1 MSKDNSLFKEATIKR
16 LVSNVNLTAKHKKA
30 VHKWLD
36 YFNTGKLENEK
47 QAYIEFANIILRDLL
62 DYDISLEG
70 LKHEE
75 ENIEFLFKKDGNNLI
90 CFEAK
95 GTKTKDL
102 WAYQGRDKKS
112 RETPVNQINSY
123 MYGKKIPFGILTNY
137 RLFVLFDRNEGDKK
151 YHLIDFTE
159 LTKEEKLKEFI
170 ALFSREQVE
179 KGFIT
184 EVIQQSIVEE
194 REFTKEF
201 YKLYHETRLML
212 IKEFE
217 ENSGISREASVHFAQ
232 LYLNRLMFVFFAEDT
247 GKIDKRI
254 IENRVIKTLDNIHLF
269 SSNSANISNVLVGL
283 FNDLDKGSDFPVKLF
298 GFNGGLFKNPI
309 PPKIF
314 FKDFRDD
321 KFFKDVN
328 QYSKL
333 KKKELELNENEKE
346 VFHKYKNR
354 LSPVI
359 RNVLLMASF
368 DFNSEVNVNIL
379 GHIFEQS
386 ISDIEDLK
394 TEKSSRRKKD
404 GIFYTPE
411 YITDYICRNTIITYL
426 SKKGVNSV
434 PELIKEYAENI
445 EELEDKF
452 KSIKILDP
460 ACGSG
465 AFLIK
470 ATDVMLEIFKAI
482 QEFKQSEGEY
492 EAKKGLKKKTNT
504 KGQFTLSKWNEEEEA
519 REIIENSIHGVDIN
533 EESVEITKLSLFLK
547 MARKNRKLTDLSNNI
562 KRGNS
567 LINDPEVVGDLAFDW
582 EKEFPFKFDVVIG
595 NPPYVRVQNL
605 EHKDID
611 FLTKNYVT
619 PSGKLDIS
627 ILFFEKSLNL
637 INESGKVSF
646 ISSSQWIN
654 TDYGKNLRELLS
666 SEGYLSKILDFGSL
680 PVFEEADTYPSI
692 FILNKLK
699 NQYVDYVKLSKENY
713 DNINTEKIKFKKID
727 FKNLTSDSWQF
738 SDFNLITHLNK
749 KNLNWNELNK
759 YGKAYIGNITGYDK
773 AFIVDTSIINEKK
786 LEKELIIPYAFKGE
800 EVIQY
805 TYTLPNYFVIYPYKQ
820 ENDKQV
826 LISEKELKSKY
837 PNIFN
842 YLLKFKDEL
851 KKRKDSRKL
860 YANNEQWYKHVRPG
874 SFNYIKPKK
883 IHIKGISTKLEAG
896 LLAENTNFS
905 GANCPAIILF
915 DNNILH
921 EILGILNSKLV
932 SFYLNNICPKKLGGY
947 IRYNAINL
955 SKVPLIV
962 GKDDGLKNIV
972 DLMLKLNKEFHDKK
986 SKFFSRIKKSFS
998 LEKLNKKI
1006 YSFYELG
1013 FNDFIKEIEKLSK
1026 KKLSLK
1032 EQDEWEDYFNEYKK
1046 DLSNLKNDIEKTDN
1060 EINQMVYKLYDLSKE
1075 EIQIIE
1081 ESLK

>member
-1 MSKDNSLFKEATIKR
+1 MSKENSLFKEATIKR

-30 VHKWLD
+30 VNKWLD
-36 YFNTGKLENEK
+36 YFNSGKLENEK

-95 GTKTKDL
+95 GAKTKDL

-123 MYGKKIPFGILTNY
+123 LYDKIIPFGILTNY
-137 RLFVLFDRNEGDKK
+137 RLFVLFDRNEGSKK

-159 LTKEEKLKEFI
+159 LTKEDKLKEFI

-254 IENRVIKTLDNIHLF
+254 IEERVIKTLDNIHLF
-269 SSNSANISNVLVGL
+269 SSNSSNISNVLVGL

-298 GFNGGLFKNPI
+298 GFNGGLFKHPI

-328 QYSKL
+328 QNSKL
-333 KKKELELNENEKE
+333 KKKELELNDNEKE

-354 LSPVI
+354 ISPVI
-359 RNVLLMASF
+359 KNILIMDSF

-394 TEKSSRRKKD
+394 TDKSSRRKKE

-426 SKKGVNSV
+426 SKKGINSV

-445 EELEDKF
+445 EELEEKF
-452 KSIKILDP
+452 KAIKILDP

-470 ATDVMLEIFKAI
+470 ATDIMLEIFRAI

-492 EAKKGLKKKTNT
+492 EAKKGLKKKSNA
-504 KGQFTLSKWNEEEEA
+504 KGQLVLEKWNEEAEA

-562 KRGNS
+562 KQGNS
-567 LINDPEVVGDLAFDW
+567 LINDSEVAGDLAFDW
-582 EKEFPFKFDVVIG
+582 DKEFPFKFDVVIG
-595 NPPYVRVQNL
+595 NPPYVFAREKVSQEEKDYYKKYYDSADYQVNTYLLFIEKTISLLKDNGTYGLIVPNAWLMVYSGKGLRKCILDTCKLNQIINL
-605 EHKDID
+605 EGFSFDDVSVETIIILAEKKKTDKSTFKVYLNNGKEFVFSHK
-611 FLTKNYVT
+611 
-619 PSGKLDIS
+619 
-627 ILFFEKSLNL
+627 
-637 INESGKVSF
+637 
-646 ISSSQWIN
+646 
-654 TDYGKNLRELLS
+654 
-666 SEGYLSKILDFGSL
+666 
-680 PVFEEADTYPSI
+680 
-692 FILNKLK
+692 K
-699 NQYVDYVKLSKENY
+699 NQSEFTKSKGFEFKIFS
-713 DNINTEKIKFKKID
+713 DETSTSLTEKIKNGSVILDSIVQIKAGLQAYEKGKGNPKQSAKDVKERPYDYNYKFDLQTHKYLDGKDVGRYFVSWSGLYLKYGEHLAAPRTFNLFDGKKI
-727 FKNLTSDSWQF
+727 
-738 SDFNLITHLNK
+738 IIR
-749 KNLNWNELNK
+749 E
-759 YGKAYIGNITGYDK
+759 ITGRYPK
-773 AFIVDTSIINEKK
+773 SIIATYSEELYLYNRSNIAII
-786 LEKELIIPYAFKGE
+786 EKE
-800 EVIQY
+800 
-805 TYTLPNYFVIYPYKQ
+805 
-820 ENDKQV
+820 
-826 LISEKELKSKY
+826 
-837 PNIFN
+837 
-842 YLLKFKDEL
+842 
-851 KKRKDSRKL
+851 
-860 YANNEQWYKHVRPG
+860 
-874 SFNYIKPKK
+874 
-883 IHIKGISTKLEAG
+883 
-896 LLAENTNFS
+896 
-905 GANCPAIILF
+905 
-915 DNNILH
+915 
-921 EILGILNSKLV
+921 
-932 SFYLNNICPKKLGGY
+932 
-947 IRYNAINL
+947 
-955 SKVPLIV
+955 
-962 GKDDGLKNIV
+962 
-972 DLMLKLNKEFHDKK
+972 
-986 SKFFSRIKKSFS
+986 
-998 LEKLNKKI
+998 NKKI
-1006 YSFYELG
+1006 
-1013 FNDFIKEIEKLSK
+1013 
-1026 KKLSLK
+1026 SLK
-1032 EQDEWEDYFNEYKK
+1032 YI
-1046 DLSNLKNDIEKTDN
+1046 LS
-1060 EINQMVYKLYDLSKE
+1060 V
-1075 EIQIIE
+1075 
-1081 ESLK
+1081 

>member
-1 MSKDNSLFKEATIKR
+1 MKRMSKENSLFKEATIKR
-16 LVSNVNLTAKHKKA
+16 LISNVNITAKHKKA
-30 VHKWLD
+30 VNKWLD
-36 YFNTGKLENEK
+36 YFRSGKLENEK

-75 ENIEFLFKKDGNNLI
+75 ENIEFLFKKNGNNLI

-95 GTKTKDL
+95 GAKTKDL

-123 MYGKKIPFGILTNY
+123 MYDKVIPFGILTNY
-137 RLFVLFDRNEGDKK
+137 RLFVLFDRNEGSKK

-159 LTKEEKLKEFI
+159 LIKEEKLKEFI

-217 ENSGISREASVHFAQ
+217 DNSGISREASVHFAQ

-254 IENRVIKTLDNIHLF
+254 IEDRIIKTLDNIHLF
-269 SSNSANISNVLVGL
+269 SSNSSNISNVLVGL

-298 GFNGGLFKNPI
+298 GFNGGLFKHPI

-333 KKKELELNENEKE
+333 KKKELELNDNEQ
-346 VFHKYKNR
+346 VIFNKYKNK
-354 LSPVI
+354 LSPI
-359 RNVLLMASF
+359 IKNVLLMASF

-394 TEKSSRRKKD
+394 TEKSSRRKKE

-426 SKKGVNSV
+426 SKKGINSV

-445 EELEDKF
+445 EELEEKF

-470 ATDVMLEIFKAI
+470 ATDIMLEIFKAI

-492 EAKKGLKKKTNT
+492 EAKKGLKKKSNS
-504 KGQFTLSKWNEEEEA
+504 KGQLVLEKWNEEAEA
-519 REIIENSIHGVDIN
+519 REIIESSIHGVDIN

-567 LINDPEVVGDLAFDW
+567 LINDSELAGELAFDW
-582 EKEFPFKFDVVIG
+582 DKEFPFKFDVVIG
-595 NPPYVRVQNL
+595 NPPYVRQERFTEIKPYL
-605 EHKDID
+605 ENNYEVYSGVADLYSYFYEKGVELLKEGG
-611 FLTKNYVT
+611 FL
-619 PSGKLDIS
+619 G
-627 ILFFEKSLNL
+627 
-637 INESGKVSF
+637 F
-646 ISSSQWIN
+646 ISSNKWMKVKYGLGLRKFLKTKQIIRIIDFFELKVFEDASTEPIIVVLSNQYKSNNKINVALIEKLNFDNFYNFIDKNTTKINQDELDDDGWNLSQSESKEIISKMKEDSISLGKFVNKKIYSGIKTGANHILVIN
-654 TDYGKNLRELLS
+654 KEKYDELLKKDNNS
-666 SEGYLSKILDFGSL
+666 KQIIKPLIEGTEIGEYTYNLSDKYLILSKKGTDIEKYS
-680 PVFEEADTYPSI
+680 A
-692 FILNKLK
+692 
-699 NQYVDYVKLSKENY
+699 VKEYLLE
-713 DNINTEKIKFKKID
+713 FKKELA
-727 FKNLTSDSWQF
+727 KRSDIVGKGKWFELRQCAYYDEFEKTKIVYIHTARRHKF
-738 SDFNLITHLNK
+738 SLDGDN
-749 KNLNWNELNK
+749 
-759 YGKAYIGNITGYDK
+759 
-773 AFIVDTSIINEKK
+773 
-786 LEKELIIPYAFKGE
+786 
-800 EVIQY
+800 
-805 TYTLPNYFVIYPYKQ
+805 
-820 ENDKQV
+820 
-826 LISEKELKSKY
+826 
-837 PNIFN
+837 N
-842 YLLKFKDEL
+842 YLINNCYFIN
-851 KKRKDSRKL
+851 SSSL
-860 YANNEQWYKHVRPG
+860 Y
-874 SFNYIKPKK
+874 
-883 IHIKGISTKLEAG
+883 
-896 LLAENTNFS
+896 LLAY
-905 GANCPAIILF
+905 
-915 DNNILH
+915 
-921 EILGILNSKLV
+921 LNSKLFEYYKINTFV
-932 SFYLNNICPKKLGGY
+932 AFGDAKDKGRCKLDYNKMVNVPIKPIDESTKKQFEEVVNRM
-947 IRYNAINL
+947 II
-955 SKVPLIV
+955 
-962 GKDDGLKNIV
+962 LKNDYNQKI
-972 DLMLKLNKEFHDKK
+972 
-986 SKFFSRIKKSFS
+986 SKFFNRIKKSFN
-998 LEKLNKKI
+998 LEKLNNKI
-1006 YSFYELG
+1006 HSFYELE
-1013 FNDFIKEIEKLSK
+1013 FNDFVKEIEKLSK

-1046 DLSNLKNDIEKTDN
+1046 DLLSLKDKIEKTDS
-1060 EINQMVYKLYDLSKE
+1060 EINKMVYKLYGLSKD

-1081 ESLK
+1081 ESMK

>member
-1 MSKDNSLFKEATIKR
+1 LEYFK
-16 LVSNVNLTAKHKKA
+16 S
-30 VHKWLD
+30 
-36 YFNTGKLENEK
+36 GKLENEK

-75 ENIEFLFKKDGNNLI
+75 ENIEFLFKKNGNNLI

-95 GTKTKDL
+95 GAKTKDL

-123 MYGKKIPFGILTNY
+123 MYDKVIPFGILTNY
-137 RLFVLFDRNEGDKK
+137 RLFVLFDRNEGSKK

-217 ENSGISREASVHFAQ
+217 DNSGISREASVHFAQ

-254 IENRVIKTLDNIHLF
+254 IEDRVIKTLDNIHLF
-269 SSNSANISNVLVGL
+269 SSNSSNISNVLVGL

-298 GFNGGLFKNPI
+298 GFNGGLFKHPI

-333 KKKELELNENEKE
+333 KKKELELNENEQ
-346 VFHKYKNR
+346 VIFNKYRNK
-354 LSPVI
+354 LSPII

-394 TEKSSRRKKD
+394 TEKSSRRKKE

-426 SKKGVNSV
+426 SKKGINSV

-445 EELEDKF
+445 DELEDNF

-492 EAKKGLKKKTNT
+492 EAKKGLKKKSNS
-504 KGQFTLSKWNEEEEA
+504 KGQLVLEKWNEEAEA

-547 MARKNRKLTDLSNNI
+547 MAIKNRKLTDLSNNI
-562 KRGNS
+562 K
-567 LINDPEVVGDLAFDW
+567 L
-582 EKEFPFKFDVVIG
+582 
-595 NPPYVRVQNL
+595 
-605 EHKDID
+605 
-611 FLTKNYVT
+611 
-619 PSGKLDIS
+619 
-627 ILFFEKSLNL
+627 
-637 INESGKVSF
+637 
-646 ISSSQWIN
+646 
-654 TDYGKNLRELLS
+654 
-666 SEGYLSKILDFGSL
+666 
-680 PVFEEADTYPSI
+680 
-692 FILNKLK
+692 
-699 NQYVDYVKLSKENY
+699 
-713 DNINTEKIKFKKID
+713 
-727 FKNLTSDSWQF
+727 
-738 SDFNLITHLNK
+738 
-749 KNLNWNELNK
+749 
-759 YGKAYIGNITGYDK
+759 
-773 AFIVDTSIINEKK
+773 
-786 LEKELIIPYAFKGE
+786 
-800 EVIQY
+800 
-805 TYTLPNYFVIYPYKQ
+805 
-820 ENDKQV
+820 
-826 LISEKELKSKY
+826 
-837 PNIFN
+837 
-842 YLLKFKDEL
+842 
-851 KKRKDSRKL
+851 
-860 YANNEQWYKHVRPG
+860 
-874 SFNYIKPKK
+874 
-883 IHIKGISTKLEAG
+883 
-896 LLAENTNFS
+896 
-905 GANCPAIILF
+905 
-915 DNNILH
+915 
-921 EILGILNSKLV
+921 
-932 SFYLNNICPKKLGGY
+932 
-947 IRYNAINL
+947 
-955 SKVPLIV
+955 
-962 GKDDGLKNIV
+962 
-972 DLMLKLNKEFHDKK
+972 
-986 SKFFSRIKKSFS
+986 
-998 LEKLNKKI
+998 
-1006 YSFYELG
+1006 
-1013 FNDFIKEIEKLSK
+1013 
-1026 KKLSLK
+1026 
-1032 EQDEWEDYFNEYKK
+1032 EWELFIPVK
-1046 DLSNLKNDIEKTDN
+1046 S
-1060 EINQMVYKLYDLSKE
+1060 
-1075 EIQIIE
+1075 
-1081 ESLK
+1081 

>member
-1 MSKDNSLFKEATIKR
+1 MSKENSLFKEATIKR

-30 VHKWLD
+30 VNKWLD
-36 YFNTGKLENEK
+36 YFNSGKLENEK

-95 GTKTKDL
+95 GAKTKDL

-123 MYGKKIPFGILTNY
+123 LYDKIIPFGILTNY
-137 RLFVLFDRNEGDKK
+137 RLFVLFDRNEGSKK

-159 LTKEEKLKEFI
+159 LTKEDKLKEFI

-254 IENRVIKTLDNIHLF
+254 IEERVIKTLDNIHLF
-269 SSNSANISNVLVGL
+269 SSNSSNISNVLVGL

-298 GFNGGLFKNPI
+298 GFNGGLFKHPI

-328 QYSKL
+328 QNSKL
-333 KKKELELNENEKE
+333 KKKELELNDNEKE

-354 LSPVI
+354 ISPVI
-359 RNVLLMASF
+359 KNILIMDSF

-394 TEKSSRRKKD
+394 TDKSSRRKKE

-426 SKKGVNSV
+426 SKKGINSV

-445 EELEDKF
+445 EELEEKF
-452 KSIKILDP
+452 KAIKILDP

-470 ATDVMLEIFKAI
+470 ATDIMLEIFRAI

-492 EAKKGLKKKTNT
+492 EAKKGLKKKSNA
-504 KGQFTLSKWNEEEEA
+504 KGQLVLEKWNEEAEA

-562 KRGNS
+562 KQGNS
-567 LINDPEVVGDLAFDW
+567 LINDSEVAGDLAFDW
-582 EKEFPFKFDVVIG
+582 DKEFPFKFDVVIG
-595 NPPYVRVQNL
+595 NPPYVFAREKVSQEEKDYYKKYYDSADYQVNTYLLFIEKTISLLKDNGTYGLIVPNAWLMVYSGKGLRKCILDTCKLNQIINL
-605 EHKDID
+605 EGFSFDDVSVETIIILAEKKKTDKSTFKVYLNNGKEFVFSHK
-611 FLTKNYVT
+611 
-619 PSGKLDIS
+619 
-627 ILFFEKSLNL
+627 
-637 INESGKVSF
+637 
-646 ISSSQWIN
+646 
-654 TDYGKNLRELLS
+654 
-666 SEGYLSKILDFGSL
+666 
-680 PVFEEADTYPSI
+680 
-692 FILNKLK
+692 K
-699 NQYVDYVKLSKENY
+699 NQSEFTKSKGFEFKIFS
-713 DNINTEKIKFKKID
+713 DETSTSLTEKIKNGSVILDSIVQIKAGLQAYEKGKGNPKQSAKDVKERPYDYNYKFDLQTHKYLDGKDVGRYFVSWSGLYLKYGEHLAAPRTFNLFDGKKI
-727 FKNLTSDSWQF
+727 
-738 SDFNLITHLNK
+738 IIR
-749 KNLNWNELNK
+749 E
-759 YGKAYIGNITGYDK
+759 ITGRYPK
-773 AFIVDTSIINEKK
+773 SIIATYSEELYLYNRSNIAII
-786 LEKELIIPYAFKGE
+786 EKE
-800 EVIQY
+800 
-805 TYTLPNYFVIYPYKQ
+805 
-820 ENDKQV
+820 
-826 LISEKELKSKY
+826 
-837 PNIFN
+837 
-842 YLLKFKDEL
+842 
-851 KKRKDSRKL
+851 
-860 YANNEQWYKHVRPG
+860 
-874 SFNYIKPKK
+874 
-883 IHIKGISTKLEAG
+883 
-896 LLAENTNFS
+896 
-905 GANCPAIILF
+905 
-915 DNNILH
+915 
-921 EILGILNSKLV
+921 
-932 SFYLNNICPKKLGGY
+932 
-947 IRYNAINL
+947 
-955 SKVPLIV
+955 
-962 GKDDGLKNIV
+962 
-972 DLMLKLNKEFHDKK
+972 
-986 SKFFSRIKKSFS
+986 
-998 LEKLNKKI
+998 NKKI
-1006 YSFYELG
+1006 
-1013 FNDFIKEIEKLSK
+1013 
-1026 KKLSLK
+1026 SLK
-1032 EQDEWEDYFNEYKK
+1032 Y
-1046 DLSNLKNDIEKTDN
+1046 
-1060 EINQMVYKLYDLSKE
+1060 
-1075 EIQIIE
+1075 
-1081 ESLK
+1081 